1 MGELSAREWTCINS
15 FLQRGPTYRIFSY
28 DKKLRIPAGAELLD
42 ANAIETKKGFDFH
55 ASLKGTSLASFS
67 DKFRY
72 KLLLSQGGVDTDVVC
87 LKNEIPISDSQTF
100 MCWQYHEKVN
110 NAIPRMGADDPIMQK
125 CLEEIEE
132 WEEGSQ
138 NQKKKLSQGQFGP
151 HLITKIAKEL
161 DRFAEVYPMR
171 YGHPWHWTE
180 AKSIFEQ
187 AMGLKPLNRKKR
199 KSHTSG
205 TYGTKS

>member
-1 MGELSAREWTCINS
+1 
-15 FLQRGPTYRIFSY
+15 
-28 DKKLRIPAGAELLD
+28 
-42 ANAIETKKGFDFH
+42 
-55 ASLKGTSLASFS
+55 
-67 DKFRY
+67 
-72 KLLLSQGGVDTDVVC
+72 
-87 LKNEIPISDSQTF
+87 
-100 MCWQYHEKVN
+100 MCWQHNEKAN
-110 NAIPRMGADDPIMQK
+110 NAIPRMGADDPITQK

-180 AKSIFEQ
+180 AKPIFEQ